1 MASLF
6 LTPLDL
12 TNFTN
17 TPLSSTANGFVKVY
31 VKNSYLTYLLPSG
44 VENDVVLSRP
54 LDGLAIPT
62 FAIGIISSDS
72 LIIALSKLQASLNN
86 IVLTGDVTGTA
97 SYISGLLTINAT
109 LTTSGL
115 TPTNIANW
123 NTAYSWGNHAT
134 AGYQLVSQKGLAN
147 GYASLD
153 SMGKVPISQL
163 PSSIMEYKGMWNA
176 TTNFP
181 SLTNGLGDTGD
192 VYVCNVAG
200 TVNFGAGPIT
210 FTVGDYVIYSGS
222 IWQRSSGAVGTVT
235 SVGIS
240 VTGNAIGVS
249 NSPVT
254 TSGTLALAFAGN
266 STQYINGAGN
276 LVSFPSIV
284 GQAQNLITEVYNR
297 TGATLTKGTIVY
309 INGGQGNLPTV
320 TRAIA
325 TSDPTSAQ
333 TYGMVQQDITNM
345 NNGFVVVAGRLS
357 DIDTQ
362 VYLEGTQLYLSPT
375 TAGTWTSTKPHA
387 PAHLVY
393 VGIVVRSHPTHGI
406 IEVNIQNGY
415 EMDELH
421 NVSAQNPNNNDILQ
435 YKTATNLWTKVAG
448 TTSNIAEG
456 TNLYFTDARGRTA
469 ISLTTTG
476 TSGVA
481 TYDNLTGILNI
492 PNYATASLTVGT
504 SPISSGTVGRILF
517 EGTGNVLQQ
526 SANLFWD
533 QVNSRLSVGTVT
545 ATAKL
550 HVKGDSDS
558 VGNSFIVDS
567 LSQNRLIIGN
577 DGKHAI
583 NGSVSAADNLYITG
597 DLGFTYSR
605 ADNANFFKVNSATAY
620 SFDIQSSTFFNANG
634 ASLGIIRFSNGTAA
648 YRFRSDIGYV
658 GLYFGSSG
666 SSGIGRSHSISGG
679 TFISG
684 VHSFGSIDEPFQGA
698 IDLQASGT
706 AVANSPIGIHMH
718 ITLPN
723 TSFPALYRAAN
734 IRGNFNISSGANGA
748 VMLNIDPTYNQTGGT
763 ATFTGINYNPTLTSI
778 LGAHYG
784 FLIRP
789 ATLNGIGLGSTLP
802 TATLHIRGAA
812 TSVGNALQVQNLTDT
827 PRLVVG
833 NDGYHAFNT
842 TTVGTTALTVDHP
855 YPTSGNFFIVDFK
868 QTGSATR
875 FTLDTDGRLAW
886 VAGKFATYDNVP
898 NIATISNPAQTTTG
912 IAVSAAG
919 SIKFFSNGREGRI
932 GRKFNYDA
940 GKLYYFAGANGG
952 GAAGTAFHLFESDY
966 GLANAPEYRSQFM
979 QLNPPGVTGIGT
991 GTNISFKFLD
1001 IKTSSTI
1008 DLDNPNTLLF
1018 GIDYNPTI
1026 TAYNGAHYGILV
1038 RPTTLNGFGLGA
1050 TLPTS
1055 TLQVK
1060 GSATTTGSSLLVQNS
1075 SNFTNL
1081 EVLNSS
1087 QSSVKIGVNNITTEI
1102 TGGSSS
1108 ATDYILRVLRSG
1120 NGLSIRQQNG
1130 VPPLTT
1136 IEATNNLEIVSLDNS
1151 YIAIGNQLLLRSEVL
1166 VADQTYSALATGYGF
1181 ALGSGRSG
1189 IRFGDS
1195 LSGGV
1200 GFKVPYLM
1208 QVVGNNR
1215 SEAGDLKINPFGGNV
1230 GIGLTNSYLVVPTA
1244 TLHVKGNSNTT
1255 GNVFI
1260 AENLSNTANLT
1271 LANNGIST
1279 FNFSTGGKVL
1289 IAGAVGSG
1297 ETLLEI
1303 RRTNSSSGGFIF
1315 RSGNALSQ
1323 ELWTTNGNMYLGTPD
1338 GSSIF
1343 MQPTTGNIIM
1353 QTALRNMTAFN
1364 SGYQVQIG
1372 TQGASVLNR
1381 WLNFGHNSSYGQV
1394 IQAVQN
1400 GNTPAVDTLS
1410 LNPFGSN
1417 VGIGAILPTA
1427 LLHIKS
1433 NSTSTGNVFV
1443 AENLTNEVIRLQ
1455 NDRDIVIGGGTAS
1468 TDTQVTINAFRAAG
1482 TSNYV
1487 FRVNADANNYMRFI
1501 NSIGNTTGGLYI
1513 SRDSASIGRYALS
1526 VGGAGGTSFVLTSNG
1541 SIGINTAT
1549 AGSILPAEV
1558 YNNGII
1564 NSNVA
1569 GKNGQYFLTAGSNR
1583 GFTFEH
1589 LGTGSFNTGQ
1599 AVFQISKS
1607 LTDSGPG
1614 IGLDKLFEINGTYDF
1629 TGTAKGII
1637 GINYNMTITALSGAH
1652 YGMLIRPATL
1662 NGIGLGS
1669 TLPTAQLHIAA
1680 GTATANTAPIKL
1692 NTGTALTTPEDGALE
1707 YHSSHLYFTIGSTRY
1722 QLDQQSGGGGGSGTV
1737 TSVSIVT
1744 ANGFAGTV
1752 ATNTTTPAITLTTT
1766 ITGILKG
1773 NGTSVS
1779 AAVAGTDFQGVST
1792 NLTSL
1797 AGLSY
1802 ASTSFVKMT
1811 AAGTFDLDTNTYYLA
1826 SNPNGYTTNVGTV
1839 TSVAA
1844 LTLGTSGT
1852 DVSST
1857 VANGTTVPVITLN
1870 LPTAS
1875 AINRGALSSS
1885 DWTTFNN
1892 KQKVI
1897 TSGTAAPSGGSDGD
1911 IYLQYT

>member
-62 FAIGIISSDS
+62 FATGIISSDS

-492 PNYATASLTVGT
+492 PNYATASLTVGI

-886 VAGKFATYDNVP
+886 VGGKFTSYDNGP
-898 NIATISNPAQTTTG
+898 NIATFSNPAQTTTG

-952 GAAGTAFHLFESDY
+952 GLAGTAFHLFESDY
-966 GLANAPEYRSQFM
+966 GVSTSFNIHSQFL
-979 QLNPPGVTGIGT
+979 QLNPPGITETATAVS
-991 GTNISFKFLD
+991 SFKFLD
-1001 IKTSSTI
+1001 IKTSSAIAVTNANATI
-1008 DLDNPNTLLF
+1008 F
-1018 GIDYNPTI
+1018 GIDYDPTV
-1026 TAYNGAHYGILV
+1026 TTFTGAHYGLLI
-1038 RPTTLNGFGLGA
+1038 RPSTLNGFGLGA
-1050 TLPTS
+1050 TLPT
-1055 TLQVK
+1055 
-1060 GSATTTGSSLLVQNS
+1060 
-1075 SNFTNL
+1075 
-1081 EVLNSS
+1081 
-1087 QSSVKIGVNNITTEI
+1087 
-1102 TGGSSS
+1102 
-1108 ATDYILRVLRSG
+1108 
-1120 NGLSIRQQNG
+1120 
-1130 VPPLTT
+1130 
-1136 IEATNNLEIVSLDNS
+1136 
-1151 YIAIGNQLLLRSEVL
+1151 
-1166 VADQTYSALATGYGF
+1166 
-1181 ALGSGRSG
+1181 
-1189 IRFGDS
+1189 
-1195 LSGGV
+1195 
-1200 GFKVPYLM
+1200 
-1208 QVVGNNR
+1208 
-1215 SEAGDLKINPFGGNV
+1215 
-1230 GIGLTNSYLVVPTA
+1230 A
-1244 TLHVKGNSNTT
+1244 TLHVKGSSDTT
-1255 GNVFI
+1255 GNSFI
-1260 AENLSNTANLT
+1260 VENLTNTSNFTLANAGVLTHTFTDTDYSSVATGRAVIFKRGTRELSFGTRATFATGFNPVSNVSIIQSTNSSASAPLKINPYGGEIHIGAVNNKVIIGNATDVHSTQTVIISGGDGSFNVPNLTVSSQGYNGGLRMWGFGNDGEYFNSVIRGESDNILFRNQLIQIGTSSPSSFSASFATQARLEINTVHRTMSDSTTQNQGNSYYQRFSYYKTGAASDQFSYMMIGSHIASGMGMQMKVSPNAVAFTNGTITLNPYGGNVGVGIATAPTASLHVKGNSDSVGNMFVAENLSNTANLT
-1271 LANNGIST
+1271 LANNGLST

-1427 LLHIKS
+1427 SLHVKGDNGFLYENTFGTRYIRFIPVNDGS
-1433 NSTSTGNVFV
+1433 ETLDIRTNGTGGNSTQTFIRNAAGNINLKLSSAAGAGYSLALGTSLSTSPFAYTEVGLRNFNGLKVQGLHNTLESDIWGKESGISLIPFGNLSTDSDTAIQSGV
-1443 AENLTNEVIRLQ
+1443 AIMTDFTNASIVRPYSLLYFHRDIAFNLTSSAVTRQVSAININYRINQ
-1455 NDRDIVIGGGTAS
+1455 TA
-1468 TDTQVTINAFRAAG
+1468 
-1482 TSNYV
+1482 
-1487 FRVNADANNYMRFI
+1487 
-1501 NSIGNTTGGLYI
+1501 GNTI
-1513 SRDSASIGRYALS
+1513 F
-1526 VGGAGGTSFVLTSNG
+1526 AGIDYNPTLTS
-1541 SIGINTAT
+1541 
-1549 AGSILPAEV
+1549 
-1558 YNNGII
+1558 
-1564 NSNVA
+1564 
-1569 GKNGQYFLTAGSNR
+1569 
-1583 GFTFEH
+1583 
-1589 LGTGSFNTGQ
+1589 
-1599 AVFQISKS
+1599 
-1607 LTDSGPG
+1607 
-1614 IGLDKLFEINGTYDF
+1614 
-1629 TGTAKGII
+1629 
-1637 GINYNMTITALSGAH
+1637 ITGAH
-1652 YGMLIRPATL
+1652 YGMLIRPVTR

-1737 TSVSIVT
+1737 TSV
-1744 ANGFAGTV
+1744 
-1752 ATNTTTPAITLTTT
+1752 
-1766 ITGILKG
+1766 
-1773 NGTSVS
+1773 
-1779 AAVAGTDFQGVST
+1779 
-1792 NLTSL
+1792 
-1797 AGLSY
+1797 
-1802 ASTSFVKMT
+1802 
-1811 AAGTFDLDTNTYYLA
+1811 
-1826 SNPNGYTTNVGTV
+1826 
-1839 TSVAA
+1839 AA

-1885 DWTTFNN
+1885 DWTTFND

-1911 IYLQYT
+1911 IYLQYV

>member
-62 FAIGIISSDS
+62 FATGIISSDS

-109 LTTSGL
+109 LG
-115 TPTNIANW
+115 
-123 NTAYSWGNHAT
+123 T
-134 AGYQLVSQKGLAN
+134 AGYQLISEKGLAN

-153 SMGKVPISQL
+153 SMGKVPITQL

-192 VYVCNVAG
+192 VYICNVAG
-200 TVNFGAGPIT
+200 TANFGAGPIT

-284 GQAQNLITEVYNR
+284 GQAQNLITEVYNS
-297 TGATLTKGTIVY
+297 TGTVLTKGTIVY

-320 TRAIA
+320 TRALA

-362 VYLEGTQLYLSPT
+362 VYLAGTQLYLSPT
-375 TAGTWTSTKPHA
+375 TAGTWTSTKPYA

-393 VGIVVRSHPTHGI
+393 VGIVVRSHPTQGI

-481 TYDNLTGILNI
+481 TYNNLTGILNI

-533 QVNSRLSVGTVT
+533 QVNSRLSVGAIT
-545 ATAKL
+545 ATARL
-550 HVKGDSDS
+550 HVKGDSDTIDS
-558 VGNSFIVDS
+558 VFRAENLSNTASLEFTSSGAFRWRSSSNLYGLFTRPDFGELIFGPNGFINTDRYITQQFQFGS
-567 LSQNRLIIGN
+567 NLSTTRF
-577 DGKHAI
+577 DGVQI
-583 NGSVSAADNLYITG
+583 VNGSGSTVSPTATSG
-597 DLGFTYSR
+597 DYRLFSII
-605 ADNANFFKVNSATAY
+605 NNHQNNSAHAFAPT
-620 SFDIQSSTFFNANG
+620 
-634 ASLGIIRFSNGTAA
+634 
-648 YRFRSDIGYV
+648 
-658 GLYFGSSG
+658 
-666 SSGIGRSHSISGG
+666 
-679 TFISG
+679 
-684 VHSFGSIDEPFQGA
+684 
-698 IDLQASGT
+698 SGT
-706 AVANSPIGIHMH
+706 ATLTH
-718 ITLPN
+718 IAIN
-723 TSFPALYRAAN
+723 TDIQQS
-734 IRGNFNISSGANGA
+734 
-748 VMLNIDPTYNQTGGT
+748 GT
-763 ATFTGINYNPTLTSI
+763 ATGRVVGIDYTPVLTSI
-778 LGAHYG
+778 TGAHYG

-827 PRLVVG
+827 PRLVIG

-842 TTVGTTALTVDHP
+842 TTVGTTALTVEHP
-855 YPTSGNFFIVDFK
+855 YPTPGNYLIADFK
-868 QTGSATR
+868 QATTR

-952 GAAGTAFHLFESDY
+952 GFAGTAFHLFESDY
-966 GLANAPEYRSQFM
+966 GVATSVNIHSQFL
-979 QLNPPGVTGIGT
+979 QLNPPGITETATAVS
-991 GTNISFKFLD
+991 SFKFLD
-1001 IKTSSTI
+1001 IKTSSAIAVTNANATI
-1008 DLDNPNTLLF
+1008 F
-1018 GIDYNPTI
+1018 GIDYDPTV
-1026 TAYNGAHYGILV
+1026 TTFTGAHYGLLI
-1038 RPTTLNGFGLGA
+1038 RPATLSGFGLGA
-1050 TLPTS
+1050 TLPT
-1055 TLQVK
+1055 
-1060 GSATTTGSSLLVQNS
+1060 
-1075 SNFTNL
+1075 
-1081 EVLNSS
+1081 
-1087 QSSVKIGVNNITTEI
+1087 
-1102 TGGSSS
+1102 
-1108 ATDYILRVLRSG
+1108 
-1120 NGLSIRQQNG
+1120 
-1130 VPPLTT
+1130 
-1136 IEATNNLEIVSLDNS
+1136 
-1151 YIAIGNQLLLRSEVL
+1151 
-1166 VADQTYSALATGYGF
+1166 
-1181 ALGSGRSG
+1181 
-1189 IRFGDS
+1189 
-1195 LSGGV
+1195 
-1200 GFKVPYLM
+1200 
-1208 QVVGNNR
+1208 
-1215 SEAGDLKINPFGGNV
+1215 
-1230 GIGLTNSYLVVPTA
+1230 A
-1244 TLHVKGNSNTT
+1244 TLHIKGSSDTT
-1255 GNVFI
+1255 GNMFV

-1271 LANNGIST
+1271 LANSGVST
-1279 FNFSTGGKVL
+1279 FNFSTGGKVV

-1400 GNTPAVDTLS
+1400 GSTPAVDTLS

-1427 LLHIKS
+1427 SLHIKGDNGFLYVNTFGTRYIRFIPVNDGS
-1433 NSTSTGNVFV
+1433 EPLDIRTNNTGGNSTQMF
-1443 AENLTNEVIRLQ
+1443 IR
-1455 NDRDIVIGGGTAS
+1455 N
-1468 TDTQVTINAFRAAG
+1468 AAG
-1482 TSNYV
+1482 SVNLKLSSAAGAGYYLSLGSNLSESPFAYLENGLRNYGALQV
-1487 FRVNADANNYMRFI
+1487 QGANNQNVSGHNDFAAVGI
-1501 NSIGNTTGGLYI
+1501 IAVGDIGLSAGKQSALSIQSTHTNTSIAANYSLLRLHNNTTFTLTSGGNTVRGLDIDYVI
-1513 SRDSASIGRYALS
+1513 NQT
-1526 VGGAGGTSFVLTSNG
+1526 AGTTSF
-1541 SIGINTAT
+1541 IGIDYQPVVT
-1549 AGSILPAEV
+1549 SI
-1558 YNNGII
+1558 
-1564 NSNVA
+1564 
-1569 GKNGQYFLTAGSNR
+1569 T
-1583 GFTFEH
+1583 
-1589 LGTGSFNTGQ
+1589 
-1599 AVFQISKS
+1599 
-1607 LTDSGPG
+1607 
-1614 IGLDKLFEINGTYDF
+1614 
-1629 TGTAKGII
+1629 
-1637 GINYNMTITALSGAH
+1637 GAH
-1652 YGMLIRPATL
+1652 YGMLIRPITR

-1722 QLDQQSGGGGGSGTV
+1722 QLDQQSGGGGGGPETDPVFTSSAAFGITATNISNWNTAYSWGNHATAGYLTSLSVVPVTQGGTNLTSIAAGSILAANTANILSAITSTTGLKILQNNAGTTSWNTSTGTGDSVLNISPTFVTSVIGSVTMAVFDTLSTTVNAFNAARTLTIGSANVGTNGAQSIEIGHSTVGSGIGSSQTISLGGNTSGLNIQNINIGSANNAFTGTIINIGRSITSTVNINTVDGGTTRIGLDSSISSVIELYAKAGLTINVGSDATGDIYYRNSSGLFTRLAIGSANQVLTVTGGLPVWATPAGGGGSGTV

-1811 AAGTFDLDTNTYYLA
+1811 AAGTFALDTNTYYLA

-1911 IYLQYT
+1911 IYLQYV

>member
-62 FAIGIISSDS
+62 FATGIISSDS

-109 LTTSGL
+109 LG
-115 TPTNIANW
+115 
-123 NTAYSWGNHAT
+123 T
-134 AGYQLVSQKGLAN
+134 AGYQLISEKGLAN

-153 SMGKVPISQL
+153 SMGKVPITQL

-200 TVNFGAGPIT
+200 TANFGAGPIT

-284 GQAQNLITEVYNR
+284 GQAQNLITEVYNS
-297 TGATLTKGTIVY
+297 TGTVLTKGTIVY

-320 TRAIA
+320 TRALA
-325 TSDPTSAQ
+325 TSDLTSAQ

-345 NNGFVVVAGRLS
+345 NNGYVVVAGRLS

-362 VYLEGTQLYLSPT
+362 IYLEGTQLYLSPT
-375 TAGTWTSTKPHA
+375 TAGTWTSTKPYA

-421 NVSAQNPNNNDILQ
+421 DVSAQNPNNNDILQ

-456 TNLYFTDARGRTA
+456 TNLYFTDARSRTA

-481 TYDNLTGILNI
+481 TYNNLTGILNI

-526 SANLFWD
+526 SANLFWN
-533 QVNSRLSVGTVT
+533 QTNNRLSVGAVT
-545 ATAKL
+545 ATARL
-550 HVKGDSDS
+550 HVKGDSDTIDS
-558 VGNSFIVDS
+558 VFIAENLSNTAS
-567 LSQNRLIIGN
+567 LEFTSSGAFRWRSSSNLYGLFTRPDFGELIFGPNGFITSDRYITQQFQFGSN
-577 DGKHAI
+577 LSPTRFDGVQII
-583 NGSVSAADNLYITG
+583 NGAGSTAFPTATSGNYRLFSII
-597 DLGFTYSR
+597 
-605 ADNANFFKVNSATAY
+605 NNHQNNSAHAFAPT
-620 SFDIQSSTFFNANG
+620 
-634 ASLGIIRFSNGTAA
+634 
-648 YRFRSDIGYV
+648 
-658 GLYFGSSG
+658 
-666 SSGIGRSHSISGG
+666 
-679 TFISG
+679 
-684 VHSFGSIDEPFQGA
+684 
-698 IDLQASGT
+698 SGT
-706 AVANSPIGIHMH
+706 ATLTH
-718 ITLPN
+718 IAIN
-723 TSFPALYRAAN
+723 TDIQQS
-734 IRGNFNISSGANGA
+734 
-748 VMLNIDPTYNQTGGT
+748 GT
-763 ATFTGINYNPTLTSI
+763 ATGRVVGIDYTPVLTSI
-778 LGAHYG
+778 TGAHYG
-784 FLIRP
+784 LLIRP
-789 ATLNGIGLGSTLP
+789 ATLNGIGLGATLP
-802 TATLHIRGAA
+802 TATLQI
-812 TSVGNALQVQNLTDT
+812 
-827 PRLVVG
+827 
-833 NDGYHAFNT
+833 
-842 TTVGTTALTVDHP
+842 
-855 YPTSGNFFIVDFK
+855 
-868 QTGSATR
+868 
-875 FTLDTDGRLAW
+875 
-886 VAGKFATYDNVP
+886 
-898 NIATISNPAQTTTG
+898 
-912 IAVSAAG
+912 
-919 SIKFFSNGREGRI
+919 
-932 GRKFNYDA
+932 
-940 GKLYYFAGANGG
+940 
-952 GAAGTAFHLFESDY
+952 
-966 GLANAPEYRSQFM
+966 
-979 QLNPPGVTGIGT
+979 
-991 GTNISFKFLD
+991 
-1001 IKTSSTI
+1001 
-1008 DLDNPNTLLF
+1008 
-1018 GIDYNPTI
+1018 
-1026 TAYNGAHYGILV
+1026 
-1038 RPTTLNGFGLGA
+1038 
-1050 TLPTS
+1050 
-1055 TLQVK
+1055 K

-1075 SNFTNL
+1075 LNVTNL

-1087 QSSVKIGVNNITTEI
+1087 ASSIRIGVNNITTEI
-1102 TGGSSS
+1102 TGGGSVDPILTILRGASGLSIQHSSGVPELTTISSS
-1108 ATDYILRVLRSG
+1108 A
-1120 NGLSIRQQNG
+1120 GLQ
-1130 VPPLTT
+1130 
-1136 IEATNNLEIVSLDNS
+1136 IVSADNTL
-1151 YIAIGNQLLLRSEVL
+1151 INIGNQ
-1166 VADQTYSALATGYGF
+1166 
-1181 ALGSGRSG
+1181 GSTTKIFVSSR
-1189 IRFGDS
+1189 
-1195 LSGGV
+1195 LSGATITDYNFMVRDNGSR
-1200 GFKVPYLM
+1200 GIAFYT
-1208 QVVGNNR
+1208 GNQNFDR
-1215 SEAGDLKINPFGGNV
+1215 AIQSIHDNAATILKIQPYGGNV
-1230 GIGLTNSYLVVPTA
+1230 ALGHGSNTPSA
-1244 TLHVKGNSNTT
+1244 TLHVKGDSDSV
-1255 GNVFI
+1255 GNMFV

-1271 LANNGIST
+1271 LSNSGVST
-1279 FNFSTGGKVL
+1279 FNFSTGGKVV

-1400 GNTPAVDTLS
+1400 GTTPAVDTLS

-1427 LLHIKS
+1427 SLHIKGDNGFLYENTFGTRYIRFIPVNDGS
-1433 NSTSTGNVFV
+1433 EPLDIRTNNTGGNSTQMF
-1443 AENLTNEVIRLQ
+1443 IR
-1455 NDRDIVIGGGTAS
+1455 N
-1468 TDTQVTINAFRAAG
+1468 AAG
-1482 TSNYV
+1482 SVNLKLSSASGAGYYLSLGSNLSESPFAYLENGLRNYGALQV
-1487 FRVNADANNYMRFI
+1487 QGANNQNVSGHNDFAAVGI
-1501 NSIGNTTGGLYI
+1501 IAVGDIGLSSGKQSALSIQSTHTNTSIAANYSLLRLHNNTTFTFTSGGNTVRGLDLDYRI
-1513 SRDSASIGRYALS
+1513 NQTAGTTVFIGIDYNP
-1526 VGGAGGTSFVLTSNG
+1526 TLTS
-1541 SIGINTAT
+1541 
-1549 AGSILPAEV
+1549 
-1558 YNNGII
+1558 
-1564 NSNVA
+1564 
-1569 GKNGQYFLTAGSNR
+1569 
-1583 GFTFEH
+1583 
-1589 LGTGSFNTGQ
+1589 
-1599 AVFQISKS
+1599 
-1607 LTDSGPG
+1607 
-1614 IGLDKLFEINGTYDF
+1614 
-1629 TGTAKGII
+1629 
-1637 GINYNMTITALSGAH
+1637 ITGAH
-1652 YGMLIRPATL
+1652 YGMLIRPATR

-1722 QLDQQSGGGGGSGTV
+1722 QLDQQSGGGGGGPETDPVFTSSAAFGITATNISNWNTAYSWGNHATAGYLTSLSVVPVTQGGTNLTSIAAGSILAANTANILSAITSTTGLKILQNNAGTTSWNTSTGTGDSVLNTSPTFVTSVIGSVTMAVFDTLSTTVNAFNAARTLTIGSANVGTNGAQSIEIGHSTVGSGIGSSQTISLGGNTSGLNIQNINIGSANNAFTGTIINIGRSITSTVNINAVDGGTTRIGLNSSISSVIELYAKAGLTINVGSDATGDIYYRNSSGLFTRLAIGSANQVLTVTGGLPVWATPAGGGGSGTV

-1811 AAGTFDLDTNTYYLA
+1811 AAGTFALDTNTYYLA

-1844 LTLGTSGT
+1844 LSLGTSGT

-1911 IYLQYT
+1911 IYLQYV